1 MTPLAIL
8 KSTISIIRVKS
19 IHSADFI
26 EIDANHVTQK
36 RCSPYQSPVAPSS
49 ASKFEHVS
57 KLECSLAVAGAGAT
71 RAAVVHMDAKRRA
84 GNITTQEHKSTLE
97 YL

>member
-8 KSTISIIRVKS
+8 KTTISIIRVKS

-57 KLECSLAVAGAGAT
+57 KLECSLAEAGAT